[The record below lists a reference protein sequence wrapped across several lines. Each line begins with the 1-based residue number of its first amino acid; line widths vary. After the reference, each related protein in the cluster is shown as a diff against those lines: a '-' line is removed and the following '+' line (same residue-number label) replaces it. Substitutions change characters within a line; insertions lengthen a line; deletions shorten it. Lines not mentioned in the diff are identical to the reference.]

1 MLYELKK
8 MVKKYD
14 ARKVLDIDRLSIK
27 KGNVYGLL
35 GPNGAGKTTL
45 LEILAFILKPDEG
58 ELSFNG
64 DIIDFTNSGL
74 IRNRKS
80 VVLVQQHPVLFST
93 TVFKNVEFPLKIRK
107 IEKSKRQKIVD
118 ELLSMMGM
126 TEFRNALGHTLSGGE
141 TQRIAI
147 AQALACSPDVIMLD
161 EPTSSVD
168 IENRTGIENIIKKI
182 NTEKGISILF
192 TSHDMLQVS
201 RLADEIIYINNG
213 KISNTIHENIY
224 NGRIVGGDKG
234 KYVEVQEK
242 IRFPVRTPENG
253 STRISIDPLKIKV
266 KKDIDKNNPSDYQ
279 FKGRIIQLTHEG
291 DRIRINVDINIPLI
305 LLLEKEKYSIS
316 GIGIGDT
323 VIVECL
329 EEGIKII

>member
-1 MLYELKK
+1 
-8 MVKKYD
+8 
-14 ARKVLDIDRLSIK
+14 
-27 KGNVYGLL
+27 
-35 GPNGAGKTTL
+35 
-45 LEILAFILKPDEG
+45 
-58 ELSFNG
+58 
-64 DIIDFTNSGL
+64 
-74 IRNRKS
+74 
-80 VVLVQQHPVLFST
+80 
-93 TVFKNVEFPLKIRK
+93 
-107 IEKSKRQKIVD
+107 
-118 ELLSMMGM
+118 
-126 TEFRNALGHTLSGGE
+126 
-141 TQRIAI
+141 
-147 AQALACSPDVIMLD
+147 
-161 EPTSSVD
+161 
-168 IENRTGIENIIKKI
+168 
-182 NTEKGISILF
+182 
-192 TSHDMLQVS
+192 MLQVS

-329 EEGIKII
+329 EEGIKILFIGFYAINNIGF